1 MSLIPQAQDH
11 APVLVLRRVVMV
23 RAVNSVL
30 AETGRMMT
38 KMPRQ
43 GRADGED

>member
-1 MSLIPQAQDH
+1 MPPGP
-11 APVLVLRRVVMV
+11 PVC

-43 GRADGED
+43 GRAGGED